1 MQGTIK
7 SQNLLVEHST
17 IDDTTNSAYLPFVHT
32 PNIVKPSCNNIH
44 DFWKKVV
51 NFVAVLFCLDLR
63 VYIRIKKWV
72 YSTDRK

>member
-44 DFWKKVV
+44 DFWKKS
-51 NFVAVLFCLDLR
+51 FVAVLFCFEARFSPDG
-63 VYIRIKKWV
+63 
-72 YSTDRK
+72 